1 MAEDVKWIKL
11 KVGMFD
17 GESLKNIKR
26 AKIDGELCRDK
37 LTAIWF
43 ELMDFAGRCNH
54 AGAFINSRGIPYE
67 TLEGIATQ
75 IDRETEELE
84 LCMPFYI
91 DEGMVEIID
100 GVYVLANWAMYQN
113 EARLQEIREK
123 RNTKQA
129 KWRAKQKAALLA
141 AGDGEPGDPPDGLP
155 DGLPNGLP
163 DGLPPAPKPAPVKED
178 FTETY
183 KAVVSY
189 LNEKAGT
196 KYRHTS
202 SKTQTAI
209 HARLVDGF
217 SLDDF
222 KTVIDKKSKEWIGT
236 EFEKYLRPETLFGPK
251 FEGYLNGKQTERT
264 GSNANAQ
271 NNGNTGSARRYGNYI

>member
-17 GESLKNIKR
+17 GESLKKIKR
-26 AKIDGELCRDK
+26 ARIGGELCRDK

-54 AGAFINSRGIPYE
+54 AGAFINSRGMPYE
-67 TLEGIATQ
+67 SLEDIATQ
-75 IDRETEELE
+75 IDRDTEDLE

-91 DEGMVEIID
+91 DEGMVEIIE

-123 RNTKQA
+123 RNAKQA
-129 KWRAKQKAALLA
+129 KWRAKQKAALDSA
-141 AGDGEPGDPPDGLP
+141 ADEEPVDPP

-163 DGLPPAPKPAPVKED
+163 DGLPPAPEKED
-178 FTETY
+178 YTETY

-209 HARLVDGF
+209 HARLKDGF